1 MMALNSVEKRRE
13 IMTKPRY
20 NKKRKKRDSRYK
32 QGLYIPQNPDKYK
45 EPLDETMSKVRGTA
59 TYRSSWELAFFKYCD
74 SSDNIEYWGTES
86 IAIKYQSPK
95 DNKIHRYFPDVFIK
109 MKSGEKHI
117 IEIKPKSQF
126 NNPINQAKWEAA
138 KNYCSRIGAVFT
150 VVSEV
155 ELKKWKLI

>member
-1 MMALNSVEKRRE
+1 
-13 IMTKPRY
+13 MTRPRY
-20 NKKRKKRDSRYK
+20 NNKRKRKNGKFKRGFYKPLNEEKYK
-32 QGLYIPQNPDKYK
+32 QPQDK
-45 EPLDETMSKVRGTA
+45 TMNSGMYPE
-59 TYRSSWELAFFKYCD
+59 YRSSWELAFFKYCD